1 MNEIK
6 HPVYEIDKQ
15 QVRRSFELAVESYDK
30 AAVLQKE
37 VNDRLIER
45 LDYIRIQP
53 EVIIDIG
60 TGTGFGLSAL
70 AGKYPESE
78 IIGLDLSEGML
89 KKARA
94 IISDKSTSD
103 SSNGVNA
110 SKIKMLCADAEVL
123 PLKENSCDLIFSNL
137 ALQWCN
143 DLNSTF
149 QEFFR
154 VLRPGGLLLFT
165 SFGPD
170 TLIELRSSWAAVDD
184 FQHVSGFIDMHH
196 VGDALLNA
204 GLLDPVM
211 DTENFT
217 LTYSDVYKLMRDL
230 KAVGA
235 RNAVY
240 GRNHSLTGKQH
251 LKAMTEEYEKYR
263 TDGVLPATYEVVYG
277 HAWAPDPESQGESV
291 DVSFNI

>member
-1 MNEIK
+1 MSDIK

-15 QVRRSFELAVESYDK
+15 QVRRSFEQAVESYDQ

-45 LDYIRIQP
+45 LDYIRMQP
-53 EVIIDIG
+53 EMIIDIG

-70 AGKYPESE
+70 AGKYPESG

-89 KKARA
+89 KKAYGG
-94 IISDKSTSD
+94 ISEKSS
-103 SSNGVNA
+103 GVNA
-110 SKIKMLCADAEVL
+110 SKIKMLCADAEIL

-137 ALQWCN
+137 TLQWCN
-143 DLNSTF
+143 DLNNTF
-149 QEFFR
+149 KEFSR
-154 VLRPGGLLLFT
+154 VLKPGGLLLFT

-204 GLLDPVM
+204 GLADPVM

-251 LKAMTEEYEKYR
+251 LKAMIEEYEKYR
-263 TDGVLPATYEVVYG
+263 CDGVIPATYEVVYG
-277 HAWAPDPESQGESV
+277 HAWAPDPGSQSESV
-291 DVSFNI
+291 DVTFNA

>member
-1 MNEIK
+1 MNDIE

-15 QVRRSFELAVESYDK
+15 RVRRSFELAVESYDK

-37 VNDRLIER
+37 VNDRLVER

-94 IISDKSTSD
+94 SISDSGS
-103 SSNGVNA
+103 GVDT

-149 QEFFR
+149 QEFSR
-154 VLRPGGLLLFT
+154 VLKPGGLLLFT

-170 TLIELRSSWAAVDD
+170 TLIELRSSWAVVDD

-196 VGDALLNA
+196 VGDSLLNA
-204 GLLDPVM
+204 GLAGPVM

-217 LTYSDVYKLMRDL
+217 LTYADAYKLMRDL

-240 GRNHSLTGKQH
+240 GRNHSLTGKQK
-251 LKAMTEEYEKYR
+251 LQAMVNEYERYR
-263 TDGVLPATYEVVYG
+263 TDGVIPATYEVVYG

>member
-1 MNEIK
+1 MSEIK

-15 QVRRSFELAVESYDK
+15 RVRRSFELAVESYDK

-60 TGTGFGLSAL
+60 TGTGFGLGAL
-70 AGKYPESE
+70 GKKYPESE
-78 IIGLDLSEGML
+78 IIGLDLSDGML

-94 IISDKSTSD
+94 SISDSG
-103 SSNGVNA
+103 SSVDVT
-110 SKIKMLCADAEVL
+110 KIKMLCADAEVL

-149 QEFFR
+149 AEFFR
-154 VLRPGGLLLFT
+154 VLKPGGLLLFT

-204 GLLDPVM
+204 GLADPVM

-217 LTYSDVYKLMRDL
+217 LTYADAYKLMRDL

-277 HAWAPDPESQGESV
+277 HAWAPEPGSQSESV
-291 DVSFNI
+291 DVPFNK

>member
-1 MNEIK
+1 
-6 HPVYEIDKQ
+6 
-15 QVRRSFELAVESYDK
+15 
-30 AAVLQKE
+30 
-37 VNDRLIER
+37 
-45 LDYIRIQP
+45 
-53 EVIIDIG
+53 
-60 TGTGFGLSAL
+60 
-70 AGKYPESE
+70 
-78 IIGLDLSEGML
+78 
-89 KKARA
+89 
-94 IISDKSTSD
+94 
-103 SSNGVNA
+103 
-110 SKIKMLCADAEVL
+110 DAEIL

-137 ALQWCN
+137 TLQWCN
-143 DLNSTF
+143 DLNNTF
-149 QEFFR
+149 KEFSR
-154 VLRPGGLLLFT
+154 VLKPGGLLLFT

-204 GLLDPVM
+204 GLADPVM

-251 LKAMTEEYEKYR
+251 LKAMIEEYEKYR
-263 TDGVLPATYEVVYG
+263 CDGVIPATYEVVYG
-277 HAWAPDPESQGESV
+277 HAWAPDPGSQSESV
-291 DVSFNI
+291 DVTFNA